1 MLEQIFQEY
10 SIEVVVNRTK
20 ISRKNLEKLQKGDFE
35 GMTRTQAYG
44 FLRIL
49 EREFGEEFSDLKAQ
63 IDQWFEQAPS
73 PNAEPIFQ
81 PEGGVRREGGSRKIW
96 VGLLVVAVVVLGI
109 YLYQTE
115 FSQSGTVVDAS
126 ANRTTA
132 VTQKA
137 VEKASVTQE
146 MTPGSAE
153 SVQSARGETVESESA
168 PQAAVENNAT
178 EASPAAEAKAREEKK
193 AEEPEP
199 YVPLE
204 PVAVTPVVKL
214 WFGIIDLKS
223 KKRTAKVT
231 DRPYEID
238 SHGKKLLMTGHGR
251 FELSDAFGNLFKYND
266 AKKHYFLIDDGL
278 VKEITNEE
286 FRRLNGGKVW

>member
-1 MLEQIFQEY
+1 MLEQILEEY
-10 SIEVVVNRTK
+10 SIEVVINRTK
-20 ISRKNLEKLQKGDFE
+20 ISRRNLEKLKNGDFE
-35 GMTRTQAYG
+35 GMTRPQAYG

-49 EREFGEEFSDLKAQ
+49 EREFDEDFSDLKAQ
-63 IDQWFEQAPS
+63 LDQWFEQTPPPS
-73 PNAEPIFQ
+73 NEPIFQ
-81 PEGGVRREGGSRKIW
+81 PERGARREGGSRKLW
-96 VGLLVVAVVVLGI
+96 VGLLVVAVAALGI
-109 YLYQTE
+109 YLYMTE
-115 FSQSGTVVDAS
+115 FARSGGSTGFATNP
-126 ANRTTA
+126 AA
-132 VTQKA
+132 VTREA
-137 VEKASVTQE
+137 APS
-146 MTPGSAE
+146 PAE
-153 SVQSARGETVESESA
+153 AAAPSRETAETAQPAAAEAAKPEAA
-168 PQAAVENNAT
+168 PQAAAEGNETEAAAT
-178 EASPAAEAKAREEKK
+178 EAKPQEKK

-214 WFGIIDLKS
+214 WFGIIDLKT

-238 SHGKKLLMTGHGR
+238 SHGKKLLVTGHGR

-278 VKEITNEE
+278 VKEITKEE